1 VYHSSNILS
10 QNCIISNAFLTQCV
24 NVVVWTYGAPTG
36 SGGGDSPLAQSVE
49 QRTCKP
55 GVPGSKPRRGKQLLK
70 PVSVT
75 LEPTLGPGYF
85 LVWFEWLT

>member
-1 VYHSSNILS
+1 
-10 QNCIISNAFLTQCV
+10 LTQCV

-36 SGGGDSPLAQSVE
+36 SAGGDSPLAQSVE
-49 QRTCKP
+49 QRTCKQ

-75 LEPTLGPGYF
+75 LIQGVKG
-85 LVWFEWLT
+85 FERENVKGHFN